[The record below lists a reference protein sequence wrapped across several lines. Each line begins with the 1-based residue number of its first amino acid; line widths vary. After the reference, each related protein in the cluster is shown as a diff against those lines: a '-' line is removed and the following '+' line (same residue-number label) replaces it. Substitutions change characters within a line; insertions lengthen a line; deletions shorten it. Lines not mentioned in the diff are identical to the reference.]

1 MHSSPS
7 HYQQLQP
14 EERVTIASL
23 TQQNHSVRAIA
34 RQLRRSPATISRE
47 LKRNAC
53 SSGYGSARAQGL
65 SRQRRCSGRP
75 AIKLHPESILFAL
88 VIHLLRL
95 RWSPEQIALTL
106 ARLYPPGH
114 EYRVSYETI
123 YNCIYAMPVG
133 ELRKEL
139 IATLR
144 HAHNKRLPRSKGKD
158 RRGQI
163 PDMLSI
169 HVRPPEIEDRQ
180 FPGHWE
186 GDLIKGEGNAS
197 AVGTLVERTSRL
209 VMLVKLPEFRP
220 ASAAN
225 VLQAFTDKLLGI
237 AQPMRL
243 SMTYDQGREMD
254 LTTILVTH
262 PQATFIVRLR
272 GDSMREAGI
281 FDGDLLVVNRALKPI
296 HTDVVLAVVDG
307 EFTCKTLWLKHGRM
321 KLKPANPT
329 YPEIVPKDGQIVEIW
344 GVVTA
349 TIKRFR
355 V

>member
-1 MHSSPS
+1 MPTASS
-7 HYQQLQP
+7 HYHQLKP
-14 EERVTIASL
+14 EDRVTIASL
-23 TQQNHSVRAIA
+23 RQQNHSVRAIS
-34 RQLRRSPATISRE
+34 RQLHRSPATISRE
-47 LKRNAC
+47 LQRNAS
-53 SSGYGSARAQGL
+53 SSGYGSAHAQCQSL
-65 SRQRRCSGRP
+65 QRRRCGRP
-75 AIKLHPESILFAL
+75 AIKLHPESILASL

-114 EYRVSYETI
+114 EHRVSHETI

-139 IATLR
+139 IASLR

-163 PDMLSI
+163 PNRRSI

-209 VMLVKLPEFRP
+209 VMLVKLPEFKP
-220 ASAAN
+220 ASATN

-243 SMTYDQGREMD
+243 SMTYDQGKEMALHKKLSEQTGIAVYFCDPHSPWQRGSNENMNGLVRQYLPKGTD
-254 LTTILVTH
+254 LSNYSQVQLDAIADEINNRPRKGLG
-262 PQATFIVRLR
+262 VR
-272 GDSMREAGI
+272 S
-281 FDGDLLVVNRALKPI
+281 P
-296 HTDVVLAVVDG
+296 LAVYRELLLSSSQHSNLV
-307 EFTCKTLWLKHGRM
+307 H
-321 KLKPANPT
+321 
-329 YPEIVPKDGQIVEIW
+329 
-344 GVVTA
+344 
-349 TIKRFR
+349 
-355 V
+355 